1 MNNQC
6 RDQNRLVVVLVGSRA
21 KLKPNFYLFA
31 IESDSSKAMQK
42 KSQIAYLFGSMNQ
55 PILRKK
61 KIIEFN
67 LTGISSIVLSEIHI
81 YNFLVVIF

>member
-42 KSQIAYLFGSMNQ
+42 KPNRLFIRLHEPADS
-55 PILRKK
+55 KK
-61 KIIEFN
+61 QEDNRI
-67 LTGISSIVLSEIHI
+67 
-81 YNFLVVIF
+81 